1 MARSK
6 KSQEAI
12 DDALS
17 LSVAQGQVGLGVDL
31 VEIDRMRKII
41 SRTHSFTKKYFTE
54 DEREYCGSK
63 ADPATHFA
71 ARFAAKEAVV
81 KALGCGFTRG
91 IKPHDIEVVSA
102 KTGKPEVELSGE
114 AQVVADEIGVK
125 DIPIS
130 ISHTRTDAIAC
141 AIAITESSQI
151 ASEKRKDPMEEL
163 TRQFKDARSM
173 LDEL

>member
-1 MARSK
+1 MVRSK
-6 KSQEAI
+6 KTQEAI

-31 VEIDRMRKII
+31 VDIDRMRTII
-41 SRTHSFTKKYFTE
+41 ARTPSFRSKHFTE
-54 DEREYCGSK
+54 GEREYCESK
-63 ADPATHFA
+63 ADPATHYA

-91 IKPHDIEVVSA
+91 IRPHDIEVVSA
-102 KTGKPEVELSGE
+102 KSGKPDVALSG
-114 AQVVADEIGVK
+114 VALEVAREIGAK
-125 DIPIS
+125 EIPIS

-151 ASEKRKDPMEEL
+151 AAEKRKDPMEEL
-163 TRQFKDARSM
+163 TRRFKDARSM

>member
-6 KSQEAI
+6 KTQEAI

-31 VEIDRMRKII
+31 VEIGRMRTII
-41 SRTHSFTKKYFTE
+41 ARTRTFRSKYFTE
-54 DEREYCGSK
+54 DEREYCESK
-63 ADPATHFA
+63 ADPVTHYA

-91 IKPHDIEVVSA
+91 IRPHDIEVVST
-102 KTGKPEVELSGE
+102 KSGKPEVALSGE
-114 AQVVADEIGVK
+114 ALLAAKENGVK
-125 DIPIS
+125 EIPIS

-141 AIAITESSQI
+141 AIAITESSVF
-151 ASEKRKDPMEEL
+151 AAEKRKDPMEEL